1 MPDFT
6 LRQLEC
12 FVAVAD
18 HEAIARAAD
27 ALHASPSAVSTAVTE
42 LEKHLGEQ
50 LLVRRRAHGVSLTT
64 AGRDLLPRARTLL
77 AAARDLAPF
86 TDGHLTG
93 RLALG
98 VYQTL
103 SATLLP
109 ELLDGFTRKH
119 PLVGL
124 DFREGSGDFLLQALD
139 EGRVDVAILYDH
151 DIHGGPNT
159 RLLYAQRAH
168 VVLSATHRLARADR
182 VSLSDLAE
190 EPFIEFDV
198 KPAREHTM
206 ALMSDAGVRPRVRYV
221 TGNYELTRAL
231 VGRGLGYSVL
241 VNRPRTD
248 LTYEGHRVVVREI
261 DPPPAPTT
269 VVLAWPRDRVP
280 SRPARGFLDWA
291 PDHIRDLH
299 RETLDAPG
307 KTWRTETG
315 TNS

>member
-18 HEAIARAAD
+18 HEAIAHAAD

-64 AGRDLLPRARTLL
+64 AGRDLLPRARALL

-86 TDGHLTG
+86 TDGRLTG

-109 ELLDGFTRKH
+109 ELLDGFTRNY
-119 PLVGL
+119 PLVGM
-124 DFREGSGDFLLQALD
+124 DFCEGSGDFLLQALD

-151 DIHGGPNT
+151 DIRGELNT

-168 VVLSATHRLARADR
+168 VVLPANHRLARAER
-182 VSLSDLAE
+182 VSLRDLAE

-198 KPAREHTM
+198 QPAWEHTM
-206 ALMSDAGVRPRVRYV
+206 ALMNDAGVRPRVRYV

-231 VGRGLGYSVL
+231 VGRGLGYSVM

-248 LTYEGHRVVVREI
+248 ITYEGHRVAVREL
-261 DPPPAPTT
+261 DPSPAPTT
-269 VVLAWPRDRVP
+269 VVLAWPRDRAP
-280 SRPARGFLDWA
+280 SRPAQGFLDWA
-291 PDHIRDLH
+291 PDHVRNWR
-299 RETLDAPG
+299 REPLDAPD
-307 KTWRTETG
+307 KTRSTEAG
-315 TNS
+315 TNR